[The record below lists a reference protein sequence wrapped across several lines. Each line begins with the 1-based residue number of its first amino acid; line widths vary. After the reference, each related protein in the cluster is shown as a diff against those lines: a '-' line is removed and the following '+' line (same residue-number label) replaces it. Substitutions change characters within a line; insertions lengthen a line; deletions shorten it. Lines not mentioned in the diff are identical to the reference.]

1 MLTNKENLA
10 IIYYGV
16 FMMNYNYIEINPGI
30 AGGSPV
36 FKGTRIPL
44 YTILDFISAGN
55 TVEEILQHYPRLTE
69 AHIKEAVKYASD
81 SLKYKEIF
89 LEIPA

>member
-1 MLTNKENLA
+1 
-10 IIYYGV
+10 
-16 FMMNYNYIEINPGI
+16 MMNYSYIEINPGI

-44 YTILDFISAGN
+44 YTIPDSISAGN
-55 TVEEILQHYPRLTE
+55 IVEEILQHYPRLT
-69 AHIKEAVKYASD
+69 ADHIKEAIKFASD
-81 SLKYKEIF
+81 TLKYKEVF

>member
-1 MLTNKENLA
+1 
-10 IIYYGV
+10 
-16 FMMNYNYIEINPGI
+16 
-30 AGGSPV
+30 V
-36 FKGTRIPL
+36 FKDTRIPL

-55 TVEEILQHYPRLTE
+55 TVKEILQNYPRLTE

-81 SLKYKEIF
+81 CLKYKEEF

>member
-1 MLTNKENLA
+1 MTNKN
-10 IIYYGV
+10 
-16 FMMNYNYIEINPGI
+16 IEIHPGI

-55 TVEEILQHYPRLTE
+55 TEGEILQYYPQITA
-69 AHIKEAVKYASD
+69 AHIKEAVKYAAD
-81 SLKYKEIF
+81 SLKYGEDFI
-89 LEIPA
+89 EIPA

>member
-1 MLTNKENLA
+1 
-10 IIYYGV
+10 
-16 FMMNYNYIEINPGI
+16 MMIYNYIEINPGI

-55 TVEEILQHYPRLTE
+55 SVEEILQHYPQLT
-69 AHIKEAVKYASD
+69 ADHIKEAIKFASD
-81 SLKYKEIF
+81 TLKYKEVF